1 MERASKATFR
11 AMRERLGLTQ
21 QDVADIAGVRVLA
34 VKRWEKPGEAEP
46 PEDVWAALEEMRGR
60 MLHMA
65 GFSVDKAVELR
76 DETGAGSVA
85 LTYYRSQDQHDAVG
99 REPGPYGYTN
109 AVARL
114 TADYLEAEGFEVE
127 FRYPDEGAIVTPGSG
142 YAI

>member
-1 MERASKATFR
+1 MQGRTKADFK
-11 AMRERLGLTQ
+11 ALRETLGLTQ
-21 QDVADIAGVRVLA
+21 QNVADIAGVRVLA

-46 PEDVWAALEEMRGR
+46 PEDVWAALEEMRER

-65 GFSVDKAVELR
+65 GFSVDKAVKLR

-85 LTYYRSQDQHDAVG
+85 LTYYRSQDQHDAVS
-99 REPGPYGYTN
+99 REPGPYGFTN

-127 FRYPDEGAIVTPGSG
+127 FRYEPSTRR
-142 YAI
+142 